1 MPLCELSGKK
11 PVAKNKV
18 SHSNI
23 KTKSRAFPN
32 VQIKRFYSPCLKKNF
47 RLKVAARTLRS
58 VDKCGGIDV
67 FLLQSPARQLSPMA
81 LKLKKQLQK
90 QQKSPFST
98 PPNRKIQ

>member
-32 VQIKRFYSPCLKKNF
+32 VQSKKFYSPCLKKFF
-47 RLKVAARTLRS
+47 RLNVSARS
-58 VDKCGGIDV
+58 VRCVDKVGGIDF
-67 FLLQSPARQLSPMA
+67 FLASCDSRNISPTA

-90 QQKSPFST
+90 KQ
-98 PPNRKIQ
+98 NRLVKK

>member
-32 VQIKRFYSPCLKKNF
+32 VQSKRFYSLCLKKF
-47 RLKVAARTLRS
+47 VQLKVAARTLRTI
-58 VDKCGGIDV
+58 DKCGGIDI
-67 FLLQSPARQLSPMA
+67 FLLQSPMGQLSPVA
-81 LKLKKQLQK
+81 LKLKRQLQK
-90 QQKSPFST
+90 KQKSH
-98 PPNRKIQ
+98 NRKGKK